1 MKKLFIAAM
10 AAVMMCAAAGC
21 ESHDDHSHANMV
33 GDAGGENGNLAQE
46 DMPYGATIYE
56 LHPEYDDRLKYTVE
70 FDKRYFGGDGE
81 TEDLREIYLVHDY
94 IVAVNENDHEKI
106 KNLYYPGF
114 LEHLCV
120 SGGYTSA
127 DEYLDG
133 MNTSLKNTLGEDFVI
148 DYINISDCLTEG
160 EEANNFFNFAAAEI
174 ATFDSS
180 LFDKITSQKVVEIG
194 GYTCYKAGGKSYVL
208 EKHTEPFNLRIYQV
222 DGEYYL
228 F

>member
-1 MKKLFIAAM
+1 MKKIIIAAM
-10 AAVMMCAAAGC
+10 TAIMMYAAASC

-33 GDAGGENGNLAQE
+33 GSIEGDGYLAQE

-56 LHPEYDDRLKYTVE
+56 LRPSNDDRVKYIVE

-81 TEDLREIYLVHDY
+81 TADLREIYLVHDY
-94 IVAVNENDHEKI
+94 IVAINENDHEKI

-120 SGGYTSA
+120 SGGYANA

-133 MNTSLKNTLGEDFVI
+133 MNASLKNTLGEDFEI
-148 DYINISDCLTEG
+148 DYINISNCLLEG
-160 EEANNFFNFAAAEI
+160 DEEAVNYFNFAAAEI

-180 LFDKITSQKVVEIG
+180 LFEKITSQKVVEIG
-194 GYTCYKAGGKSYVL
+194 GYTCYSTGGNSYVF